1 MEAAVIFIVLAIL
14 LLIGVPIAI
23 SLGLSAGIYLLLFFQ
38 IPEWTTTTN
47 VLSGILPNKFSATM
61 EHFTLMAIPFFI
73 LSSNF
78 LSTGGVAQRIVRFA
92 NALVGWMA
100 GGLAMAGIMACILF
114 AAVSGSSPATVV
126 AIGSIMIPGM
136 IEANY
141 SKRFAVGSV
150 ATAGSLGILIPPSI
164 VMIVYAVATEQSVGK
179 MFIAGIVPGLLLG
192 AMLLLVT
199 WVSASRKGMP
209 RQPKP
214 TFMEVW
220 KSFWDAIWG
229 LLLIVMII
237 GGIYGGIFTPTEAA
251 AVAAVYSAF
260 IALFVYRDMGFK
272 DIPHVMLESAKMTA
286 MLLFIIACAMIF
298 AHVLTMERIP
308 QNIAEWLVAKD
319 MSWWMFLLMVNVIL
333 WFAGDFME
341 PSSIILILAPI
352 FFPIAMAL
360 DINPIHLGIVMTLNM
375 EVGMIT
381 PPVGLNLYVASGLS
395 GLSLE
400 EVTKASLPWM
410 LVMIVALILVTYIPW
425 ISLFLVDLL
434 Y

>member
-1 MEAAVIFIVLAIL
+1 MEAAVIFIVLAVL

-23 SLGLSAGIYLLLFFQ
+23 CLGLSAGIYLLLFFPV
-38 IPEWTTTTN
+38 PEWTTTTS
-47 VLSGILPNKFSATM
+47 LFAGILPNKFSATM

-78 LSTGGVAQRIVRFA
+78 LSTGGVARRIVRFA

-136 IEANY
+136 LEANY
-141 SKRFAVGSV
+141 SKRFAVGSI

-179 MFIAGIVPGLLLG
+179 MFIAGIVPGLMLG
-192 AMLLLVT
+192 GMLLVVT
-199 WVSASRKGMP
+199 WVTAFRKGMP
-209 RQPKP
+209 RQPRP
-214 TFMEVW
+214 TLGEVW

-260 IALFVYRDMGFK
+260 IALFVYRDMGIK
-272 DIPHVMLESAKMTA
+272 EIPHVLLESAKMTA

-360 DINPIHLGIVMTLNM
+360 DIDPIHLGIVMTINM

-410 LVMIVALILVTYIPW
+410 TVMIVALILVTYIPW